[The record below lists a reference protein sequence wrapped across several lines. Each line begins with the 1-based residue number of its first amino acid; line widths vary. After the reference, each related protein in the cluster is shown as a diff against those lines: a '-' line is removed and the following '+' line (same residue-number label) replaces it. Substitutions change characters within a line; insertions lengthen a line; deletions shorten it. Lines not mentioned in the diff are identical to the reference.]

1 MATYT
6 VEAFRWSGTG
16 YNALYN
22 TSYTAVMSDNDP
34 DFEGGSDGDETV
46 TINGGTAGST
56 LSNPYA
62 IDVSFTDINGD
73 PHVETF
79 FFFYTTASPAGWY
92 FVPAPGSA
100 FTVGATLGSY
110 QSHGTGWNYSSI
122 VCFGE
127 GTMIDTCDGPRA
139 VETLEAGARI
149 AVADGEYAT
158 LRLNLKSE
166 VDQVQMSAQEN
177 LRPVRICA
185 GALGI
190 GLPKRDL
197 LVSRQHRM
205 QVSSPIAARMFDA
218 PDVLVAAIRLTDL
231 PGIFVEDRVEALNYY
246 HLVFDRHQVVYA
258 EGAPAESFYTGR
270 EAIAALD
277 PDARGEILMLFPKL
291 ARKAVAMK
299 PAMPIPKRAQQK
311 KLIAR
316 HIRNEKP
323 LLVGFS
329 PQDGVARMPHP
340 SLN

>member
-1 MATYT
+1 MPTYT

-34 DFEGGSDGDETV
+34 NYQGGSDGDETV
-46 TINGGTAGST
+46 TINGGAAGTT

-62 IDVSFTDINGD
+62 IDVNFTDINGD

-100 FTVGATLGSY
+100 FSVGATLGTY
-110 QSHGTGWNYSSI
+110 QGHTTGWTYSSI
-122 VCFGE
+122 VCFAE
-127 GTMIDTCDGPRA
+127 GTKIDTYEGPRA
-139 VETLEAGARI
+139 VETLKAGMRV

-158 LRLNLKSE
+158 LRLNLKSA
-166 VDQVQMSAQEN
+166 VGQSQMRTQEN
-177 LRPVRICA
+177 LRPVRISA

-190 GLPKRDL
+190 GLPRRDL

-205 QVSSPIAARMFDA
+205 QVSSPIARRMFDA
-218 PDVLVAAIRLTDL
+218 PDVLIAAIRLTEL
-231 PGIFVEDRVEALNYY
+231 PGIYVDERVEALNYY
-246 HLVFDRHQVVYA
+246 HLVFDRHQIVYA

-277 PDARGEILMLFPKL
+277 PEARGEILTLFPKL
-291 ARKAVAMK
+291 ARKAIAMK

-311 KLIAR
+311 QLVAR

-323 LLVGFS
+323 LLIDYA
-329 PQDGVARMPHP
+329 PQDGVA
-340 SLN
+340 